1 MNMKRLFCFLSVVLL
16 GVIVTGS
23 CSCQHKISGID
34 ELDGTHWKLQTI
46 NGSNLIENYY
56 ASMYFRPEQIM
67 GDDGINT
74 YAGYYILEAPNNLVI
89 SNCAFTLMG
98 STAERNEQEQ
108 RFTKAFGNV
117 VNYHLEGNKLILSDV
132 SGQPSLVFLKLPK
145 STENATQLINTKWRP
160 VTVRGEPCNQISN
173 AILIFHSD
181 GIAIATD
188 GLYTSEYTYQVIGD
202 DLWWEGEMGWR
213 TTLDNVPTNPDAG
226 KFLASLNEVSNYRL
240 VNGQLELYTM
250 WQEQV
255 AVILVPV
262 DE

>member
-1 MNMKRLFCFLSVVLL
+1 MSVKRLFCFLLVVLL

-23 CSCQHKISGID
+23 CSCQHKTSGID
-34 ELDGTHWKLQTI
+34 ELDGTRWKLDAI

-56 ASMYFRPEQIM
+56 ISMYFRHEQIM

-74 YAGYYILEAPNNLVI
+74 YAGYYSIESPNKLVI
-89 SNCAFTLMG
+89 SNCMLTQMG

-117 VNYHLEGNKLILSDV
+117 VNYHLDGNKLILSDV
-132 SGQPSLVFLKLPK
+132 SGQALLVFLKLPK
-145 STENATQLINTKWRP
+145 YNENPAKLINTKWRP
-160 VTVRGEPCNQISN
+160 VTIRGEPYNQISN
-173 AILIFHSD
+173 VILIFHND
-181 GIAIATD
+181 GTAIATD
-188 GLYTSEYTYQVIGD
+188 GLYTSEYTYQAIGD
-202 DLWWEGEMGWR
+202 DLWWEEERGWS

-226 KFLASLNEVSNYRL
+226 KFLSSLNEVSNYRL
-240 VNGQLELYTM
+240 VNGKLELYTM

-262 DE
+262 D